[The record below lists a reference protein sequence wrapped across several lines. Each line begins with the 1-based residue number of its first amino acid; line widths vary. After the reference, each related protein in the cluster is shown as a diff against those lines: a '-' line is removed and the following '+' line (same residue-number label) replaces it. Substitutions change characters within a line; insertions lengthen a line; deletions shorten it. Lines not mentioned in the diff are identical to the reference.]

1 MTIEDVFEQAQ
12 HLTDDERQELIF
24 LLIDSLK
31 GSKNQ
36 HKLLELEPIDLGG
49 LREGVRLVT
58 RAEIYGDT
66 DSEN

>member
-1 MTIEDVFEQAQ
+1 MTLEDIFEQAQ

-31 GSKNQ
+31 GNKNQ
-36 HKLLELEPIDLGG
+36 HQLLELEPIDLGG
-49 LREGVRLVT
+49 LREGVRLIT

-66 DSEN
+66 DGEN

>member
-1 MTIEDVFEQAQ
+1 MTIEDIFEQAQ

-31 GSKNQ
+31 GNKNQ
-36 HKLLELEPIDLGG
+36 HKLLELEPIDLGA
-49 LREGVRLVT
+49 LHEGVRLVT

-66 DSEN
+66 DGED